1 MSEHNQQR
9 IKQARA
15 VAELLEQDLTFAEI
29 GKRLGITGSRV
40 AQIVLAHGLSR
51 SEKSTARRRR
61 PRELSQRQTQILA
74 FVRHF
79 IARNSYP
86 PTIREVVRG
95 CNLSSTSV
103 ANHHL
108 YRLREMG
115 YLKRIPDVS
124 RGIVLTEQDKRRGAA

>member
-1 MSEHNQQR
+1 MSEHKQQR
-9 IKQARA
+9 IERARA
-15 VAELLEQDLTFAEI
+15 VAELVEQDLTFAEI

-61 PRELSQRQTQILA
+61 PRKLSRRQAEMLE
-74 FVRHF
+74 FVRDF
-79 IARNSYP
+79 IAHNSYP

-108 YRLREMG
+108 YRLKEMG
-115 YLKRIPDVS
+115 YLTRIPDVS
-124 RGIVLTEQDKRRGAA
+124 RGIVLTEQGRRKAVA